1 MTKKDNIVKCFQWSM
16 LMDRLIVKIKLQ
28 IVILQS
34 MELMTMKNLFI
45 VLDLK
50 TQQQINAYFNRTI
63 QNVTNWVYVQ
73 LTLLMELTIIM

>member
-73 LTLLMELTIIM
+73 LTLLME

>member
-1 MTKKDNIVKCFQWSM
+1 MTKKDNIVKFFQWSM

-73 LTLLMELTIIM
+73 LTLLME

>member
-34 MELMTMKNLFI
+34 MELLTMKKCFI

-63 QNVTNWVYVQ
+63 
-73 LTLLMELTIIM
+73 